1 MISMN
6 PSAPVCPVP
15 AEQQPLNEYQEL
27 KESWF
32 FRWATLGL
40 RSYLTPILILWLLSW
55 LVAAPVAAVSFPV
68 AKYPVQ
74 FLLSAAAGA
83 MVVPM
88 LTLVRLYLG
97 WIYICNRL
105 SQETIF
111 YEESGWYDGQCWQK
125 PAEVWQRDRLIVNY
139 EIRALLRRI
148 QLTFIVV
155 TSLLLANAMIWVFL

>member
-1 MISMN
+1 MN
-6 PSAPVCPVP
+6 PSVPVCPVP

-88 LTLVRLYLG
+88 LTLPAPVIR
-97 WIYICNRL
+97 NL
-105 SQETIF
+105 SAVAPERF
-111 YEESGWYDGQCWQK
+111 
-125 PAEVWQRDRLIVNY
+125 
-139 EIRALLRRI
+139 
-148 QLTFIVV
+148 VV
-155 TSLLLANAMIWVFL
+155 KNLVSCQFSL

>member
-1 MISMN
+1 MN
-6 PSAPVCPVP
+6 PSASVCPVP

-40 RSYLTPILILWLLSW
+40 RSYLTPILVVWLLSW
-55 LVAAPVAAVSFPV
+55 LVAAPVAAVSFPF

-83 MVVPM
+83 MVIPL
-88 LTLVRLYLG
+88 LTVVRLYLG
-97 WIYICNRL
+97 WIYVCNRL

-125 PAEVWQRDRLIVNY
+125 PAEVWQRDRLIVNH
-139 EIRALLRRI
+139 EIRAWLRRI
-148 QLTFIVV
+148 QLTFVV
-155 TSLLLANAMIWVFL
+155 VASLLLADAMIWVFL

>member
-1 MISMN
+1 MN

-27 KESWF
+27 KESCF

-148 QLTFIVV
+148 QLTFIVF